1 MIAKENLTKNRAIL
15 FTKSRA
21 DEPESM
27 WAKYIVQAKIWEAHG
42 KKRMYITVTN
52 PNGVNSDFGYLDM
65 IGDDDAMKRICTTSE
80 VTDWILENWR
90 KLA

>member
-1 MIAKENLTKNRAIL
+1 MIAKETLTKNRAIL
-15 FTKSRA
+15 FEKNSK
-21 DEPESM
+21 DESESI
-27 WAKYIVQAKIWEAHG
+27 WAKYIVQAKIWEGYG

-65 IGDDDAMKRICTTSE
+65 NGDDDNLKRICTSNS